1 MAAVRHMNKPQRG
14 FTLIELV
21 VVIVI
26 VGILASIAIPSY
38 REYVVRG
45 NRRAAQAS
53 MMEIA
58 TRQQQYFV
66 ANRSYATKAQLGYTL
81 PPEVTG
87 NYTFDIALAAGP
99 PPTFTVN
106 FTAVGAQAGD
116 GNLALTSNGV
126 KTPADKWTK

>member
-66 ANRSYATKAQLGYTL
+66 ANRSYAL